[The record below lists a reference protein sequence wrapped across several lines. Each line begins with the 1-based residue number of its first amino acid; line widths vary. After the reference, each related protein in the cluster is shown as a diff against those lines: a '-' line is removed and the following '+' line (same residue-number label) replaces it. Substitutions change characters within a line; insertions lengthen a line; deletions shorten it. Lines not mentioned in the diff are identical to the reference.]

1 MSNALIV
8 FKKMLE
14 ITGLCQ
20 KNEVKNKVINNEFDK
35 LLQQRNEYRKFKEF
49 AKADS
54 IRKVLQDKGVNII
67 DNNDGTSS
75 WEKI

>member
-1 MSNALIV
+1 
-8 FKKMLE
+8 MLE